1 MRKADP
7 KHFKNIIVDEANILN
22 WKGLI
27 VPVSQLTEC
36 TRRSIYTK
44 GRFTEALSAV
54 YSNVVTYSSALY
66 FIHKLKNNNTP

>member
-27 VPVSQLTEC
+27 VPVSRLPARGHCNRYTRGSDISSGKDEAYWNPVILLAGSWC
-36 TRRSIYTK
+36 TVQDQGT
-44 GRFTEALSAV
+44 
-54 YSNVVTYSSALY
+54 
-66 FIHKLKNNNTP
+66 

>member
-27 VPVSQLTEC
+27 VPVSWLCRGERYHQ
-36 TRRSIYTK
+36 
-44 GRFTEALSAV
+44 
-54 YSNVVTYSSALY
+54 
-66 FIHKLKNNNTP
+66 